1 LSESTAKKGPPPQAT
16 AGQRMATDDTAGKFL
31 DRYLLSRVWVYVK
44 PHQKLIFF
52 STLMLPVTAF
62 IDVWRPTFL
71 EWAVD
76 FGIRQGNV
84 AVLHQYIIYFLLSLF
99 LGFGLN
105 FGQSAM
111 MVLAGL
117 RATNDIRNAAFRH
130 LLSLKQGYFDR
141 QLVGRLL
148 TRVTSDIDSLNEA
161 FGAGLFSLLGDLLVL
176 LGIMGLLLYKDP
188 YLALVTFAA
197 APFLLF
203 SGKVF
208 QGATRSTFRDIR
220 NRTAKLN
227 SFLKEHVTGMSVV
240 QSFQQEERAAQKFAV
255 DNEAYRQATSR
266 SFFFDALLFAWVE
279 AMSAMVQGGL
289 LWAAAWR
296 FEGGALTFGVL
307 TAFFQYLDR
316 FFTPLRDLATKF
328 NTMQSAFASAEKIV
342 SLLDDKSFLPDAIN
356 PKPMEKLQ
364 EITFEDV
371 TFTYGD
377 ENSKPIV
384 SQISFKIP
392 KGKKVALVG
401 ATGSGKS
408 TLVRLLLRQ
417 YEVNSGRILFNG
429 TDIRELSKEEYRRRF
444 AVVLQD
450 VFLFTGTVAE
460 NISLFDDIP
469 RERLIEAAK
478 AVQADEFI
486 QRLEGEGSTA
496 SPLNSGYN
504 ANVLERGANFS
515 QGERQLLAF
524 ARALAQ
530 NPEVLVLDEATASV
544 DSVTES
550 KLQKA
555 LDVLFAERS
564 ALVVA
569 HRLSTIRRCD
579 EILVVHKG
587 QIVERGSHEELLEKG
602 GLYSRLYR
610 LQFAAEN
617 GE

>member
-1 LSESTAKKGPPPQAT
+1 MSDSTDKKTPPPKPTEGRGISA
-16 AGQRMATDDTAGKFL
+16 DETAGKFL
-31 DRYLLSRVWVYVK
+31 DRYLLSRVWVYIK
-44 PHQKLIFF
+44 PHQTLIVL
-52 STLMLPVTAF
+52 STLLLPITAF

-76 FGIRQGNV
+76 YGIKQGNL
-84 AVLHQYIIYFLLSLF
+84 AALHQYIIYFLISLF
-99 LGFGLN
+99 IGFGLN
-105 FGQSAM
+105 FAQSAM

-117 RATNDIRNAAFRH
+117 RATNDLRNATFRH
-130 LLSLKQGYFDR
+130 LLSLKQGFFDR

-148 TRVTSDIDSLNEA
+148 TRVTGDIDSLNEA

-176 LGIMGLLLYKDP
+176 IGIMGLLIYKDP

-220 NRTAKLN
+220 NRTARLN

-240 QSFQQEERAAQKFAV
+240 QSFQQEERAAQKFSV
-255 DNEAYRQATSR
+255 DNAAYRQATSR
-266 SFFFDALLFAWVE
+266 SFFFDAVLFAWVE
-279 AMSAMVQGGL
+279 ALSSMVQGGL

-307 TAFFQYLDR
+307 TAFFQYLER

-342 SLLDDKSFLPDAIN
+342 SLLDDKSLLPDTTS
-356 PKPMEKLQ
+356 PKTIEKTE
-364 EITFEDV
+364 EITFENV
-371 TFTYGD
+371 TFSYGD
-377 ENSKPIV
+377 DLSRPIV
-384 SQISFKIP
+384 SQISFRIP

-417 YEVNSGRILFNG
+417 YEVNEGRVAING

-460 NISLFDDIP
+460 NLSLFDDIP
-469 RERLIEAAK
+469 RERLIAAAK

-486 QRLEGEGSTA
+486 QRLEG
-496 SPLNSGYN
+496 GYD

-524 ARALAQ
+524 ARALAH

-544 DSVTES
+544 DSVTEA

-579 EILVVHKG
+579 EILVMHKG
-587 QIVERGSHEELLEKG
+587 QLVERGSHEELLEKG

-617 GE
+617 GES